1 MENISLENDVKGYFL
16 DNILSDEFLMETW
29 HFIKTLALGK
39 QKIKTYFL
47 STLMALRI

>member
-16 DNILSDEFLMETW
+16 HNILSDEFLMETW
-29 HFIKTLALGK
+29 HFIKTLGK